1 MSLKSKPPVRA
12 VFFDC
17 DGTLIDTVPMVVG
30 TKQHALRMIGRK
42 LPPVED
48 LISTIGLPID
58 EDIKAYNLGDD
69 ADRYFKYYRAFQKEI
84 GDRQLGVFVE
94 AYYMLQALWVRGIK
108 LGMVTSR
115 RRVSTLHLLEMFD
128 LDKYFS
134 VMVNPGD
141 TVRSKPFGDPLLEA
155 MHRLNKGGMLEKD
168 LRPEECVYIGDAHH
182 DIECAND
189 AGMRA
194 VLVEWTRMP
203 QSVLKGLDFET
214 TLSNHKQ
221 LLQDLELY

>member
-115 RRVSTLHLLEMFD
+115 RRVSTLHLLKC
-128 LDKYFS
+128 LTWIS
-134 VMVNPGD
+134 
-141 TVRSKPFGDPLLEA
+141 T
-155 MHRLNKGGMLEKD
+155 
-168 LRPEECVYIGDAHH
+168 
-182 DIECAND
+182 
-189 AGMRA
+189 
-194 VLVEWTRMP
+194 
-203 QSVLKGLDFET
+203 
-214 TLSNHKQ
+214 
-221 LLQDLELY
+221 